1 MILDEKL
8 FSQGLRLDEMMPD
21 CWILWFFCNL
31 SRKTIILDNL
41 ANNELLTKF
50 TSSFHSNRFIK
61 WLELFNRFTR
71 VNTLRVLAHWLLPP
85 LKYWQSILY
94 SLYLAITLLLESFH
108 IRFTFAQERRWLL
121 SARWVLA
128 FWSLPRQYSRCRWAV
143 FTLPVRSKHTA
154 SEQ

>member
-1 MILDEKL
+1 M
-8 FSQGLRLDEMMPD
+8 RRMMRRWLIAEI
-21 CWILWFFCNL
+21 CGSSVINL
-31 SRKTIILDNL
+31 KIIILDNL
-41 ANNELLTKF
+41 TNKELLTKF
-50 TSSFHSNRFIK
+50 TSSFHSIQFIK
-61 WLELFNRFTR
+61 WVDSINRFTR
-71 VNTLRVLAHWLLPP
+71 VNNLRVLAHRLLPL
-85 LKYWQSILY
+85 LKYWQSLLY
-94 SLYLAITLLLESFH
+94 SLHIAITLLLESFH

>member
-1 MILDEKL
+1 MRFHSQSTSLWWGGWDGGWLLNFVGLLQFSWKIVILDKL
-8 FSQGLRLDEMMPD
+8 
-21 CWILWFFCNL
+21 
-31 SRKTIILDNL
+31 T
-41 ANNELLTKF
+41 NNELLTKF
-50 TSSFHSNRFIK
+50 TLSFHSSQIIK
-61 WLELFNRFTR
+61 WLESFNRFTR
-71 VNTLRVLAHWLLPP
+71 VNILRVLAHWLQFL
-85 LKYWQSILY
+85 LKYWQSLLY
-94 SLYLAITLLLESFH
+94 SLYLAITLLIESFH